1 MYMTYDGDECW
12 ARVLS
17 RACFSL
23 DSLAHSHCRFL
34 ITLSISFHN
43 LVSLVY
49 FFVLEHMKLET
60 LTGAIHAFNSH
71 HTGGHKKGHELEAQ
85 L

>member
-12 ARVLS
+12 GRVLS

-23 DSLAHSHCRFL
+23 DSLAYSRCRFL

-49 FFVLEHMKLET
+49 FFALGHMKLET

-71 HTGGHKKGHELEAQ
+71 QVGHKKGHELETR